1 MIFRSPFGTVGFGG
15 SMFSTGGGPIEDVI
29 KDIFSDLGMPEDASG
44 VRKGRKGDN
53 IVVTVDM
60 PGVEKKDIKV
70 KYEEKMLRMS
80 AENKNTGRKYHKH
93 VFIREEV
100 DVEGIKASY
109 KDGVLRI
116 ELPMLKKGRDIK
128 VE

>member
-1 MIFRSPFGTVGFGG
+1 
-15 SMFSTGGGPIEDVI
+15 
-29 KDIFSDLGMPEDASG
+29 
-44 VRKGRKGDN
+44 
-53 IVVTVDM
+53 M